1 MTLLVAL
8 ALPTA
13 VSFWPVLIS
22 RVVSGK
28 KRLTTVNGTTASRD
42 NNAPDALTPPVP
54 GDGDCS
60 PRTTGRMTTIAVNS
74 IAIRFIDETATDYN
88 FCLDLSISICA
99 SGANAD
105 NLRPVFSLTMLGSGS
120 AGNSALVA
128 TDHCK
133 LLVDGGLSARQLAL
147 RLEHCGVTPEQLDG
161 VLLTH
166 EHGDHV
172 CGLEILCRK
181 FDVPIYCNALTA
193 ETIRCDSAFDRYRNW
208 RIFQTGA
215 EFSICDITVQTFPV
229 PHDAVDP
236 LGFVF
241 HAGSGSLGF
250 ITDLGCVTKLITERL
265 RKVQTLVVET
275 NHDEKLL
282 QNDTHRPWPVKQRI
296 QSRHGHLS
304 NTAAAGV
311 IEELLPGKIE
321 RVVLGH
327 LSRDC
332 NTPALALSTV
342 RASLEKCDRNDV
354 ETYCAAQ
361 FEISPRFRIGDTEA
375 GAFQSTF
382 ENAFFQNAV

>member
-1 MTLLVAL
+1 
-8 ALPTA
+8 
-13 VSFWPVLIS
+13 
-22 RVVSGK
+22 
-28 KRLTTVNGTTASRD
+28 
-42 NNAPDALTPPVP
+42 
-54 GDGDCS
+54 
-60 PRTTGRMTTIAVNS
+60 
-74 IAIRFIDETATDYN
+74 
-88 FCLDLSISICA
+88 
-99 SGANAD
+99 
-105 NLRPVFSLTMLGSGS
+105 MLGSGS

-133 LLVDGGLSARQLAL
+133 ILVDGGLSARQLVL
-147 RLEHCGVTPEQLDG
+147 RLEQCGVMPEQLDG

-172 CGLEILCRK
+172 FGLEVLCRK

-193 ETIRCDSAFDRYRNW
+193 EAVRSGNSFERVAAAINW
-208 RIFQTGA
+208 RIFPTGA
-215 EFSICDITVQTFPV
+215 EFSICDITVRTFPV

-236 LGFVF
+236 LGFLF

-250 ITDLGCVTKLITERL
+250 ITDLGYVTKMIVERL
-265 RKVQTLVVET
+265 RQVQTLVIET

-332 NTPALALSTV
+332 NTPELALETV
-342 RASLEKCDRNDV
+342 GASLAKCGRIDV
-354 ETYCAAQ
+354 EIHCATQ
-361 FEISPRFRIGDTEA
+361 FEITPQFRIGDTDP
-375 GAFQSTF
+375 GPFQPTF
-382 ENAFFQNAV
+382 EHAFFQTAR

>member
-1 MTLLVAL
+1 
-8 ALPTA
+8 
-13 VSFWPVLIS
+13 
-22 RVVSGK
+22 
-28 KRLTTVNGTTASRD
+28 
-42 NNAPDALTPPVP
+42 
-54 GDGDCS
+54 
-60 PRTTGRMTTIAVNS
+60 
-74 IAIRFIDETATDYN
+74 
-88 FCLDLSISICA
+88 
-99 SGANAD
+99 
-105 NLRPVFSLTMLGSGS
+105 MLGSGS
-120 AGNSALVA
+120 AGNSALIA

-133 LLVDGGLSARQLAL
+133 ILLDGGLSARQVVL
-147 RLEHCGVTPEQLDG
+147 RLEQCGVTPERLDG

-172 CGLEILCRK
+172 CGLEVLCHK
-181 FDVPIYCNALTA
+181 FDLPIYCNRLTA
-193 ETIRCDSAFDRYRNW
+193 DALRSGGFSERCRNW
-208 RIFQTGA
+208 RLFATGA
-215 EFSICDITVQTFPV
+215 EFSICDITVHTFPV

-241 HAGSGSLGF
+241 HGGSGSLGF
-250 ITDLGCVTKLITERL
+250 ITDLGYVTKLIVERL
-265 RKVQTLVVET
+265 REVQTLVIET

-342 RASLEKCDRNDV
+342 RASLEKYGRADL
-354 ETYCAAQ
+354 ETYCATQ
-361 FEISPRFRIGDTEA
+361 FEISPRFRIGETER
-375 GAFQSTF
+375 GAFQPTF
-382 ENAFFQNAV
+382 ENAFFQNPL

>member
-1 MTLLVAL
+1 
-8 ALPTA
+8 
-13 VSFWPVLIS
+13 
-22 RVVSGK
+22 
-28 KRLTTVNGTTASRD
+28 
-42 NNAPDALTPPVP
+42 
-54 GDGDCS
+54 
-60 PRTTGRMTTIAVNS
+60 
-74 IAIRFIDETATDYN
+74 
-88 FCLDLSISICA
+88 
-99 SGANAD
+99 
-105 NLRPVFSLTMLGSGS
+105 MLGSGS

-133 LLVDGGLSARQLAL
+133 ILVDGGLSARQLAL
-147 RLEHCGVTPEQLDG
+147 RLEQCGVTPEQLDG

-166 EHGDHV
+166 EHTDHI
-172 CGLEILCRK
+172 CGLEVLCRK
-181 FDVPIYCNALTA
+181 FDLPIYCNRLTA
-193 ETIRCDSAFDRYRNW
+193 DALRCGGIMEGRRNW
-208 RIFQTGA
+208 RIFETSS

-241 HAGSGSLGF
+241 HAGSGGLGF
-250 ITDLGCVTKLITERL
+250 ITDLGYVTKLIVERL
-265 RKVQTLVVET
+265 RQVQTLVIET

-304 NTAAAGV
+304 NAAAAIV

-332 NTPALALSTV
+332 NTPALAVNTV
-342 RASLEKCDRNDV
+342 CASLEKCGRTDV
-354 ETYCAAQ
+354 EIYCATQ
-361 FEISPRFRIGDTEA
+361 FEISPRFRIGETQP

-382 ENAFFQNAV
+382 EDAFFQNTP

>member
-1 MTLLVAL
+1 
-8 ALPTA
+8 
-13 VSFWPVLIS
+13 
-22 RVVSGK
+22 
-28 KRLTTVNGTTASRD
+28 
-42 NNAPDALTPPVP
+42 
-54 GDGDCS
+54 
-60 PRTTGRMTTIAVNS
+60 
-74 IAIRFIDETATDYN
+74 
-88 FCLDLSISICA
+88 
-99 SGANAD
+99 
-105 NLRPVFSLTMLGSGS
+105 MLGSGS

-128 TDHCK
+128 TGHCK
-133 LLVDGGLSARQLAL
+133 ILVDGGLSARQLVL
-147 RLEHCGVTPEQLDG
+147 RLDHCGVTPEQLDG

-181 FDVPIYCNALTA
+181 FDVPIYCNRLTA
-193 ETIRCDSAFDRYRNW
+193 EALRCTGFSGQIRNW
-208 RIFQTGA
+208 RIFETGA
-215 EFSICDITVQTFPV
+215 EFSICDVMVQTFPV

-250 ITDLGCVTKLITERL
+250 ITDLGYVTKLIVERL
-265 RKVQTLVVET
+265 RQVQTLVIET

-304 NTAAAGV
+304 NSAAACV

-332 NTPALALSTV
+332 NTPTLALETV
-342 RASLEKCDRNDV
+342 RASLAKCGKVDM
-354 ETYCAAQ
+354 EMYCATQ
-361 FEISPRFRIGDTEA
+361 FEITPQFRIGDTDPSP
-375 GAFQSTF
+375 FQPTF
-382 ENAFFQNAV
+382 ENEFFQNAR